1 MARKMVVLL
10 LLGVFAFS
18 LSGCATARKEKEME
32 IQGLKNQVSVLEA
45 QVQSKDEEIAGLKD
59 ALVKAKDQREII
71 EVDTTKKVVAEVK
84 FRPNIKQIQIAL
96 NNAGYN
102 PGPIDGKRGK
112 ATREAV
118 KAFQRANNL
127 AVDGKVGKKTW
138 ELLQGYLYKKI
149 K

>member
-59 ALVKAKDQREII
+59 ALAKAKDQREII

>member
-1 MARKMVVLL
+1 MARKIVVLL

-59 ALVKAKDQREII
+59 ALAKAKDQREII

>member
-1 MARKMVVLL
+1 MARKIVVLL

>member
-1 MARKMVVLL
+1 MTKRVLSVL
-10 LLGVFAFS
+10 IFVVFAFS

-71 EVDTTKKVVAEVK
+71 EVDTTKKVIAEVK
-84 FRPNIKQIQIAL
+84 SRPNTKQIQIAL

-102 PGPIDGKRGK
+102 PGPIDGKIGK

-118 KAFQRANNL
+118 RAFQRANNL